1 MCIYVTY
8 DRSVLVCVECDVGT
22 VCTQWAYRRRACMVY
37 TWGCRDVCG
46 RQQCLVCPG
55 MRHACDEEMESLR
68 LCSYPNSPN
77 LDPMGT
83 LRTNDT

>member
-1 MCIYVTY
+1 MCIYVMY
-8 DRSVLVCVECDVGT
+8 DGSALVCVGVMCA
-22 VCTQWAYRRRACMVY
+22 VCTQWEHRRHACVVY

-55 MRHACDEEMESLR
+55 VWHECDEEMESLR
-68 LCSYPNSPN
+68 LCSYPSSSN
-77 LDPMGT
+77 LDPTGT